1 MLITLSFISTL
12 GNILIFLLVLS
23 LVICI
28 HELGHLY
35 FAKKAGILCHEFS
48 FGMGP
53 KLWSTKKG
61 ETTYSIRAIPF
72 GGFVAMSGEELEE
85 ELVKIGQEIRL
96 GFNEDG
102 IVEKIVLNRNNPNYR
117 DLLAVTVESMDLRT
131 DNALYINEYKVKDDA
146 FYVFDK
152 KEMQITPSSRSYTG
166 KTKWQRFLTIFGGPM
181 MNFVL
186 AFFFF
191 LIIALVSGVPN
202 TDSTIIGEVSPGSPA
217 YEVILPDD
225 KIVSIN
231 GVEISSWSGEL
242 NSISSELGKTI
253 DGYDIVVERNGELVT
268 LPTIYPILNFI
279 GLGFSGSAQN
289 AELIIDRPLYNV
301 TELVAGDKIIAI
313 NDQQMNTWEDVIAF
327 SDANKAG
334 SIDKEDLFKI
344 TVFRQYKS
352 SVKGEVISIDL
363 VEGKYHIFIDPIEEG
378 EAIAY
383 QYILAAEETLYI
395 EDGDIVEVGQVLGS
409 GSNYDFEYVVYGEEV
424 LSAMNAEFFN
434 TRIGIGG
441 TTKFSFFGGIANS
454 FVLFWNAA
462 ASIFGTLGLLF
473 TSDLIGISDLSGFV
487 GIFSLTSQ
495 AASAGIISL
504 MSFIGLLS
512 VNLGII
518 NLLPI
523 PALDGGK
530 IVFIG
535 YEILTKRKPNQKV
548 ENWLHTIVFFL
559 LIALM
564 IYVTYNDILK
574 LIGI

>member
-102 IVEKIVLNRNNPNYR
+102 LVEKIILNRNNPNYR

-225 KIVSIN
+225 KVVSIN

-253 DGYDIVVERNGELVT
+253 DGYDIVVERNGELIT
-268 LPTIYPILNFI
+268 LPTIYPTLNFI

-289 AELIIDRPLYNV
+289 SELIIDRPLYNV

-313 NDQQMNTWEDVIAF
+313 NDQQMNNWEDVIAF

-363 VEGKYHIFIDPIEEG
+363 VEGKYHIHIVPIEEG

-383 QYILAAEETLYI
+383 QYILDAEETL
-395 EDGDIVEVGQVLGS
+395 
-409 GSNYDFEYVVYGEEV
+409 
-424 LSAMNAEFFN
+424 
-434 TRIGIGG
+434 
-441 TTKFSFFGGIANS
+441 
-454 FVLFWNAA
+454 
-462 ASIFGTLGLLF
+462 
-473 TSDLIGISDLSGFV
+473 
-487 GIFSLTSQ
+487 
-495 AASAGIISL
+495 
-504 MSFIGLLS
+504 
-512 VNLGII
+512 
-518 NLLPI
+518 
-523 PALDGGK
+523 
-530 IVFIG
+530 
-535 YEILTKRKPNQKV
+535 
-548 ENWLHTIVFFL
+548 
-559 LIALM
+559 
-564 IYVTYNDILK
+564 
-574 LIGI
+574 

>member
-102 IVEKIVLNRNNPNYR
+102 VVEKIIINRNNPNYR

-313 NDQQMNTWEDVIAF
+313 NDQQMNNWEDVIAF

-363 VEGKYHIFIDPIEEG
+363 VEGKYHIHIVPIEED

-383 QYILAAEETLYI
+383 QYILDAEETLYI

-441 TTKFSFFGGIANS
+441 TTKFSLFGGIANS

-535 YEILTKRKPNQKV
+535 YEIVTKRKPNQKV

>member
-102 IVEKIVLNRNNPNYR
+102 VVEKIILNPNNPNYR
-117 DLLAVTVESMDLRT
+117 DFLRVTVESMDLRT

-146 FYVFDK
+146 FYIFDK

-202 TDSTIIGEVSPGSPA
+202 TESTVIGEVSPSSPA

-225 KIVSIN
+225 KIISIN
-231 GVEISSWSGEL
+231 GVEITSWS
-242 NSISSELGKTI
+242 
-253 DGYDIVVERNGELVT
+253 
-268 LPTIYPILNFI
+268 
-279 GLGFSGSAQN
+279 
-289 AELIIDRPLYNV
+289 
-301 TELVAGDKIIAI
+301 
-313 NDQQMNTWEDVIAF
+313 
-327 SDANKAG
+327 
-334 SIDKEDLFKI
+334 
-344 TVFRQYKS
+344 
-352 SVKGEVISIDL
+352 
-363 VEGKYHIFIDPIEEG
+363 
-378 EAIAY
+378 
-383 QYILAAEETLYI
+383 
-395 EDGDIVEVGQVLGS
+395 
-409 GSNYDFEYVVYGEEV
+409 
-424 LSAMNAEFFN
+424 
-434 TRIGIGG
+434 
-441 TTKFSFFGGIANS
+441 
-454 FVLFWNAA
+454 
-462 ASIFGTLGLLF
+462 
-473 TSDLIGISDLSGFV
+473 
-487 GIFSLTSQ
+487 
-495 AASAGIISL
+495 
-504 MSFIGLLS
+504 
-512 VNLGII
+512 
-518 NLLPI
+518 
-523 PALDGGK
+523 
-530 IVFIG
+530 
-535 YEILTKRKPNQKV
+535 
-548 ENWLHTIVFFL
+548 
-559 LIALM
+559 
-564 IYVTYNDILK
+564 
-574 LIGI
+574 